1 MTGLNGIGVVVADH
15 RSEPTERGNA
25 LPILHEIRHG
35 LRRLS
40 ETGEPTL
47 IDLHALPF
55 GPGDEKRLLALLGPG
70 EVDAR
75 IETLGHTRV
84 WETAFPGVWLVDH
97 RNAQGE
103 RLALHIEIS
112 SVPEILRS
120 QREDV
125 ADALTRLDA
134 CIAAG
139 AGAPYPSPT
148 NA

>member
-1 MTGLNGIGVVVADH
+1 MTGLDGIGVVVEDR
-15 RSEPTERGNA
+15 RSEPTEWGNA
-25 LPILHEIRHG
+25 LPILHEIRHA
-35 LRRLS
+35 LHRLS

-55 GPGDEKRLLALLGPG
+55 GPGDEERLLTLLGSG
-70 EVDAR
+70 EVEAR

-97 RNAQGE
+97 RNAQDE
-103 RLALHIEIS
+103 RLALHVEIS

-134 CIAAG
+134 RIAVG
-139 AGAPYPSPT
+139 AGAQYPSPT

>member
-1 MTGLNGIGVVVADH
+1 MTGLNGIGVVVEDH
-15 RSEPTERGNA
+15 RSEPTEWGNA
-25 LPILHEIRHG
+25 LPILHEVRHG
-35 LRRLS
+35 LHRLS

-55 GPGDEKRLLALLGPG
+55 GPGDEERLLALLGRG
-70 EVDAR
+70 EVEAR
-75 IETLGHTRV
+75 IDALGPTRV

-97 RNAQGE
+97 RNAHDE

-112 SVPEILRS
+112 NVPEILRS
-120 QREDV
+120 QGEDV

-134 CIAAG
+134 HIADG
-139 AGAPYPSPT
+139 AGATYPSPT

>member
-1 MTGLNGIGVVVADH
+1 MTGLNGIGLVVEGH
-15 RSEPTERGNA
+15 HSEPIEWGNA
-25 LPILHEIRHG
+25 LPILYEIRHG
-35 LRRLS
+35 LQRLS
-40 ETGEPTL
+40 ESGEATL

-55 GPGDEKRLLALLGPG
+55 GPGDEERLLALLGHG
-70 EVDAR
+70 EVEAR
-75 IETLGHTRV
+75 IDALGPTQV

-120 QREDV
+120 QSEDV
-125 ADALTRLDA
+125 ADALIRLDA
-134 CIAAG
+134 CIAAD
-139 AGAPYPSPT
+139 AGAPYPPPT